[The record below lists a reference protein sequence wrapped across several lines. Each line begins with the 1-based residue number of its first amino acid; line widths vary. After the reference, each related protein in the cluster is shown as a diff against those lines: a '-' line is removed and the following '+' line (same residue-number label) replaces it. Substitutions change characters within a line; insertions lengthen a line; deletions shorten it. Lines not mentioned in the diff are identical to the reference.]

1 MPLSAT
7 TATGTTDGIT
17 GPGTVWPYYPDLLAR
32 PVPRYTSYPTAM
44 EFTESVVANDY
55 TQALADMAPATD
67 LSLYVHIPYCHEI
80 CWYCGCNTGAANRKQ
95 RLESYQWAL
104 EQEMAAV
111 AHMLGGRGRV
121 RRIAFGGGS
130 PNAIAPVDFVRLID
144 RLLILF
150 SADKPAISVELDPR
164 SFTLEWALML
174 AAIGTS
180 RVSLGV
186 QTFAPHIQAAIGRV
200 QPREMIESCMAAL
213 RLRGINQINFDLM
226 YGLPGQSLADLEDT
240 IAQAIAMRPT
250 RIALFGYAHLPAMIP
265 RQRRIDGSNLPDAEL
280 RFMQSERG
288 YAMLTQAGYIPIGFD
303 HFALPEDALSVA
315 ALEGSVHRNFQGFTE
330 DDMPVML
337 GFGASAISKFPHL
350 LVQNRKNVG
359 EYRAAVKEGHLPTER
374 GVRLDDQDQV
384 AAAIIEQL
392 LCQSAA
398 NIDDAVINPIWPT
411 LAPYAERGLLVRS
424 PAGLTITDAGRPYAR
439 LIASQFDRFR
449 NTAALSPAV

>member
-1 MPLSAT
+1 MSL
-7 TATGTTDGIT
+7 TANIAC
-17 GPGTVWPYYPDLLAR
+17 PGTVWPYYPDLLSR

-44 EFTESVVANDY
+44 EFTESVGADDY
-55 TQALADMAPATD
+55 TQALADLAPATD

-95 RLESYQWAL
+95 RLESYQHAL

-174 AAIGTS
+174 ASIGTN

-186 QTFAPHIQAAIGRV
+186 QTFAPHIQEAIGRV
-200 QPREMIESCMAAL
+200 QPKEMIESCMAAL

-226 YGLPGQSLADLEDT
+226 YGLPHQSLADLEDT
-240 IAQAIAMRPT
+240 IAQAITMRPT
-250 RIALFGYAHLPAMIP
+250 RIALFGYAHLPTMIP
-265 RQRRIDGSNLPDAEL
+265 RQRRIDSSNLPDAEL

-303 HFALPEDALSVA
+303 HFALPEDALSIA
-315 ALEGSVHRNFQGFTE
+315 AQESRVHRNFQGFTE
-330 DDMPVML
+330 DDTPVML
-337 GFGASAISKFPHL
+337 GFGASAISKFLHL
-350 LVQNRKNVG
+350 LVQNRKNIG
-359 EYRAAVKEGHLPTER
+359 EYRASVKDGHLPIER
-374 GVRLDDQDQV
+374 GVRLDEQDRTT
-384 AAAIIEQL
+384 AAIIEQL
-392 LCQSAA
+392 LCQHDAKIA
-398 NIDDAVINPIWPT
+398 DAVIDPIWPR
-411 LAPYAERGLLVRS
+411 LAIYADRGLLVRS
-424 PAGLTITDAGRPYAR
+424 AEGLTITDAGRPYAR

-449 NTAALSPAV
+449 NTPAQLAAV